1 MNTYRLIS
9 LFMATILLNCCF
21 LSCISG
27 VEEFFV
33 QDGTIR
39 LTSEITST
47 SRVIDQ
53 TLQSTQIVE
62 GQQVGVTITGAASEH
77 ENVAWV
83 VAKNGSLSNT
93 DTFVYWGSTDATITA
108 YHPYNSSWIGTNH
121 TFTVSTDQSKEEGYL
136 NSDLLWAITTASATT
151 NPVALNFTHKL
162 SKINVT
168 LVNKGNENISNATIT
183 LCGVNIA
190 TGFNPQ
196 TGELYAVT
204 ENVADIKA
212 SVTTESAY
220 TASAIIVPQTMKSG
234 SRFIKITFE
243 DKDYHYTLPEEQV
256 FESGQVY
263 HFTIELNISDNS
275 NAKTDYVDLKFD
287 MPGVSTSYNGS
298 TGSLTIAYLS
308 GGMPS
313 VKEGKAVV
321 LPEEYGFDIRVIESF
336 SISGNTL
343 TMKTSKGNMGNL
355 FRNTSFTLT
364 TDADVSSRSAN
375 TNVYTPVAYGYID
388 KNGTYHELYNES
400 RAVYPIEN
408 FKWEAKIDFNGEK
421 IYEGQEGT
429 LSWDKCELSAG
440 LKGTFTFDFGEKTI
454 NEVRS
459 VGDLKRI
466 DYKLTGNVD
475 MDMLLHY
482 KYESEYK
489 ESGDEI
495 IKYNVIPMGHF
506 TFKVPIGSVRVPIHL
521 QIYTHLGK
529 MYACQIEG
537 KVNATAGVKAGNE
550 VSVGLEW
557 TQEGGAKPIK
567 EVNPYFEFYPL
578 TVEAQASIESKVSY
592 YPQWEIG
599 IYGFKAIWL
608 EPRPYLKEKVE
619 TGFRASMDGEN
630 HIGWKAETY
639 NGMDLRMGLETE
651 FGFWRKDIWT
661 SPIYN
666 VVEDHLL
673 FEAPSRIIALSPEN
687 NIIVEKGESV
697 TAEFMV
703 ESFSPITNKFYPCPL
718 ALVNFE
724 PETGELDKPL
734 AVTDLEGKAMVNWTP
749 SPTMESRSSELVER
763 TLTAKVIDKEDAS
776 IDEATL
782 IIRTEEDNLRAA
794 LIKLYKSTNGD
805 NWTHNDNWGSE
816 KDINEWYGVYKYK
829 DKCRLS
835 LANNNLTGY
844 IDQTFPDNVNIYLDC
859 ENNLLTFLNVSGC
872 SSLRIL
878 DCNDNQLNSLDVSGC
893 ANLSELN
900 CLNNQLTSL
909 KASGCASLSSLS
921 LNKMQLTSLDV
932 SGCTSLTRLDCFNNQ
947 LTSLD
952 VSGCSSLATLY
963 CYDNQLT
970 SLDVSGCTSLTR
982 LDCFNNQLSSL
993 DVSGCS
999 SLTDLSCNDNQ
1010 LTSLNVSGCVSLTYL
1025 SCYNNQLT
1033 SLDVSGFIS
1042 LTRLNCYNN
1051 QLNSLDVSGCSSLA
1065 TFNFN
1070 DNQLTSLDVSGCT
1083 SLSTLSLGKMQL
1095 SSLNVSGCSSLK
1107 YLYCNDNLLTSLNV
1121 SGCTSLTGLDCDN
1134 NQLVSLDVSGCTS
1147 LTRLDC
1153 YNNQLT
1159 SLNVSGCTNLK
1170 ELRCYDNL
1178 LVSLDVSGCTSLT
1191 RLNCYNNQLSS
1202 PLDVSNFILLT
1213 DLRCENN
1220 LLTSLNASGC
1230 TSLTVLR
1237 CYNNQL
1243 ISLDV
1248 SGCTNLNE
1256 LSCKNNQL
1264 SSLNVSGY
1272 TSLKSLNCENNPL
1285 TSLNASGCTSLSTLN
1300 LSKMQLTTLNVSG
1313 CTSLT
1318 RLNCYNNQL
1327 TTLNVSGCTNLYELT
1342 CYNNQLSSLDVSGCS
1357 SLTNLSCN
1365 DNQLTSLNVSGC
1377 NALVYLFCANNRIN
1391 QEIPDWFA
1399 QLTTFSY
1406 DIKYKYY
1413 NENGDKKWKDQGY
1426 GWWYPGEPEKGYH
1439 GQ

>member
-308 GGMPS
+308 GGMPT

-537 KVNATAGVKAGNE
+537 KVDATAGVKAGNE

-805 NWTHNDNWGSE
+805 NWTHNDNWCSE
-816 KDINEWYGVYKYK
+816 KDINEWYGVYKNNYNHCK
-829 DKCRLS
+829 LS

-844 IDQTFPDNVNIYLDC
+844 IDQTFPEDVKIDLNC
-859 ENNLLTFLNVSGC
+859 KNNLLTF
-872 SSLRIL
+872 
-878 DCNDNQLNSLDVSGC
+878 
-893 ANLSELN
+893 
-900 CLNNQLTSL
+900 
-909 KASGCASLSSLS
+909 
-921 LNKMQLTSLDV
+921 
-932 SGCTSLTRLDCFNNQ
+932 F
-947 LTSLD
+947 
-952 VSGCSSLATLY
+952 
-963 CYDNQLT
+963 
-970 SLDVSGCTSLTR
+970 
-982 LDCFNNQLSSL
+982 
-993 DVSGCS
+993 
-999 SLTDLSCNDNQ
+999 
-1010 LTSLNVSGCVSLTYL
+1010 
-1025 SCYNNQLT
+1025 
-1033 SLDVSGFIS
+1033 
-1042 LTRLNCYNN
+1042 
-1051 QLNSLDVSGCSSLA
+1051 
-1065 TFNFN
+1065 
-1070 DNQLTSLDVSGCT
+1070 
-1083 SLSTLSLGKMQL
+1083 
-1095 SSLNVSGCSSLK
+1095 
-1107 YLYCNDNLLTSLNV
+1107 NV
-1121 SGCTSLTGLDCDN
+1121 SGCTSLT
-1134 NQLVSLDVSGCTS
+1134 T
-1147 LTRLDC
+1147 LDC

-1178 LVSLDVSGCTSLT
+1178 LVSLDVSGCTNLNELNCYNNQLSSLNVSGCSSLKDLYCNDNLLTSLNVSGCTSLT
-1191 RLNCYNNQLSS
+1191 RLNCYNNQLVSLDISGCTNLNELSCYNNQLNSLNVSGCSSLKDLYCNDNLLTSLNVSGCTSLTRLKCYNNQLSS

-1285 TSLNASGCTSLSTLN
+1285 TSLNASGCTSLTSTLN

-1313 CTSLT
+1313 CKLLS
-1318 RLNCYNNQL
+1318 RLYCDNNQL

-1342 CYNNQLSSLDVSGCS
+1342 CHNNQLTSLDVSGFTSLWDLTCS
-1357 SLTNLSCN
+1357 N
-1365 DNQLTSLNVSGC
+1365 NQLTSLNVSGC